1 MHQTKKDTTPA
12 THCSVVVNVIHE
24 STTPSTI
31 TDGGLWLDLS
41 AMSADGAVP
50 VSFPVSGQDHLLAS
64 IETRL
69 AEEMRDL
76 ASALQRFGIGTQRIS
91 EELPE
96 TAQFGKLITRFF
108 SITSLQLAYA
118 FLKDR
123 DKPLLLDDGAQQLQ
137 DLGLSLNDFIR
148 EIDLEGRQ
156 FLAIALID
164 KRFSDLTNGS
174 NGTD

>member
-1 MHQTKKDTTPA
+1 MHQTNKNTTSA
-12 THCSVVVNVIHE
+12 TEDSVVVE
-24 STTPSTI
+24 STPVRIATGTGADSSLGLNLSTMSTSGAAPI
-31 TDGGLWLDLS
+31 SLS
-41 AMSADGAVP
+41 VAS
-50 VSFPVSGQDHLLAS
+50 QDNLLAS

-76 ASALQRFGIGTQRIS
+76 VSALLRFGIGTQRIN